1 MYLCTLPRGTKVK
14 GREPSSVLL
23 RLFGQKLPGSDTG
36 GGGGLYPGGNDEAFN
51 EVFNA
56 HITDNV
62 IFTLLSERRLGPRL
76 HGIFAGGRLEEYIE
90 VKFAVKNSS
99 TCGLLNV
106 KFPVQCFVFIL
117 TISFFV

>member
-1 MYLCTLPRGTKVK
+1 MYLCTLPLGTKVK

-23 RLFGQKLPGSDTG
+23 RLLGQKLPGSDTTAGG

-90 VKFAVKNSS
+90 VNLA
-99 TCGLLNV
+99 
-106 KFPVQCFVFIL
+106 
-117 TISFFV
+117 